1 MRRILL
7 YLANIFGA
15 LLILIFSVVIITE
28 NTDIVNRY
36 YKDSIKNE
44 FKDRTDLNANFDSLS
59 IKWNGLNPSI
69 IIEDL
74 ILNTQDDKLL
84 KSKQLIVK
92 IGLKF
97 SPENIMF
104 TIKEL
109 DLVGSNLLIKYS
121 DSKILINNYDIFANL
136 NLKAR
141 NNLIDTLK
149 LRFSNSTIN
158 LYNLDSSKSHN
169 LYNLNA
175 VIFNDSESY
184 HLFTTFNQENDN
196 QTFHLAS
203 KFEINDYKKLSGIL
217 YLKGINVDYVYSDL
231 ISDEITVSLDN
242 TRFTLWAQIEN
253 SKLINSN
260 GNIIFD
266 NAYLSSRANNRLHKI
281 NNGTFRFNYNHLL
294 KSKQFVIDKI
304 NMTIDGTD
312 YNDNEVSFE
321 LNKNRLNNIKIKKI
335 FVKTA
340 QDFYKTLYSQKENM
354 MNFDK
359 LTDEG
364 FLENIVFVNLQSILN
379 INYALSYKNIGI
391 KISDGKYF
399 IKGLNGLVIGNG
411 NSGVLKT
418 STPELSISEDNRV
431 LFGLDSLS
439 GSIGF
444 KIRPNSVRIY
454 SDDIS
459 INNKQ
464 ILNLKGNIANDSY
477 NLRLATTGSL
487 EPLKKHYY
495 FQKNNLIKN
504 FTIESKYS
512 LEYILMKNNSK
523 FKNYGLIEFDD
534 FSLKHNKKDIF
545 ISTKK
550 YKAALLDKLIFS
562 QQSKVMLNE
571 DEYDLIID
579 SGSHKGDL
587 FYKVTASGVLS
598 SDSIKSVVNTEL
610 LNSFD
615 GESKSTISMK
625 YINSHK
631 NPSLIGELRTDMVGF
646 RLNNFSPLKKNKE
659 EVRKLFVRADFMKDI
674 KYFDVSYDVYDMRIS
689 EVEEYTNVNVV
700 SPFLNGNVRIPYN
713 VTDEKKVLARLQY
726 FDLNQF
732 SGVADPREYL
742 PMKLQI
748 KKVKIYDSFFNNFN
762 LQTSTHIDGMSID
775 KISFANEYLTMDGQG
790 KWVDN
795 TAGQMTF
802 FDGNFNSTNFG
813 KSLDN
818 FGYKN
823 LIKKGKLSSRLIGQW
838 PNSPETFSF
847 KNFDGKILLDL
858 QDGDFLQVTRET
870 KVIGQLLGLFSIAS
884 LQKRLSLDFSDF
896 FSSGLSFDQMTGEFT
911 FNDSISNVKSLN
923 LSGTF
928 GEMTING
935 ISDLKKE
942 THDHKL
948 VYVPDLSSMSLISGT
963 LLGGPIGAV
972 ASIFYDK
979 VLKQIGID
987 TNELAAVEYS
997 ITGSWTDPKIILLE
1011 PFKQIEN

>member
-1 MRRILL
+1 MKRILA
-7 YLANIFGA
+7 YLANIFGS

-28 NTDIVNRY
+28 NTDIVYRY

-84 KSKQLIVK
+84 KSKQLVVK
-92 IGLKF
+92 IGLKL

-121 DSKILINNYDIFANL
+121 DSKILINNYDIFANH

-141 NNLIDTLK
+141 NNSIDTLK

-158 LYNLDSSKSHN
+158 LYNLDSSKSYN
-169 LYNLNA
+169 LNNLNA

-196 QTFHLAS
+196 QIFHLAS
-203 KFEINDYKKLSGIL
+203 KFVINDYQKLSGIL
-217 YLKGINVDYVYSDL
+217 YLKGINVDYVYADL
-231 ISDEITVSLDN
+231 IPEEITLSLDN

-253 SKLINSN
+253 SKLIKSN

-266 NAYLSSRANNRLHKI
+266 NAYLSSRANTRLHKI
-281 NNGTFRFNYNHLL
+281 NNGTLRFKYNHLL
-294 KSKQFVIDKI
+294 ESKQFVIDKI
-304 NMTIDGTD
+304 NMTIDDTD
-312 YNDNEVSFE
+312 YTDNEVSFE

-354 MNFDK
+354 MILDK

-379 INYALSYKNIGI
+379 INYALSYKNIGM
-391 KISDGKYF
+391 KISDGKYL

-418 STPELSISEDNRV
+418 STSELSISEDNRF

-464 ILNLKGNIANDSY
+464 ILNVKGNIANDSY

-487 EPLKKHYY
+487 ETLKNQYY

-504 FTIESKYS
+504 FTIESQYS

-523 FKNYGLIEFDD
+523 FKNYGLVEFDD
-534 FSLKHNKKDIF
+534 FSLKHNTKDIF
-545 ISTKK
+545 ISAEK
-550 YKAALLDKLIFS
+550 YKAVLLDKLIFS
-562 QQSKVMLNE
+562 EQSKVMLNK

-587 FYKVTASGVLS
+587 FYRVTASGVLS
-598 SDSIKSVVNTEL
+598 SDSIKSFVKSEL

-615 GESKSTISMK
+615 GESKSTISLK

-674 KYFDVSYDVYDMRIS
+674 KYFDVSYDIYDMRIS
-689 EVEEYTNVNVV
+689 EGEEYTNVNVV

-732 SGVADPREYL
+732 TGIADPREYL

-748 KKVKIYDSFFNNFN
+748 KKVKIYDSFFTNFN

-813 KSLDN
+813 KSLDK

-823 LIKKGKLSSRLIGQW
+823 LIKKGNLSSRLIGQW

-896 FSSGLSFDQMTGEFT
+896 FSAGLSFDQMTGEFT

-948 VYVPDLSSMSLISGT
+948 LYVPDLSSMSLISGT

-997 ITGSWTDPKIILLE
+997 ITGSWTEPKIILLE
-1011 PFKQIEN
+1011 PFKPIEN